1 MGKSGDVMFIGEY
14 NHNLDEKNRLMIP
27 SKFREQLT
35 STFILTRGL
44 DGCLVIYSIDSWNN
58 ITSKLNTL
66 PFTKKDARNFLRF
79 IASNAIDL
87 QFDKQGRIVIPNNLK
102 MHAGLSK
109 ECVVIGTLDKIEI
122 WSKENWDKFNLENKD
137 KFELIAENLFNGES
151 GEYDAL

>member
-1 MGKSGDVMFIGEY
+1 MFIGEY

-35 STFILTRGL
+35 NTFILTRGL
-44 DGCLVIYSIDSWNN
+44 DGCLVIYSIESWNN

-102 MHAGLSK
+102 IHAGLSK

>member
-1 MGKSGDVMFIGEY
+1 MFIGEY

>member
-1 MGKSGDVMFIGEY
+1 
-14 NHNLDEKNRLMIP
+14 MIP

-35 STFILTRGL
+35 NTFILTRGL
-44 DGCLVIYSIDSWNN
+44 DGCLVIYSIESWNN

-102 MHAGLSK
+102 IHAGLSK

-122 WSKENWDKFNLENKD
+122 WSKENWDNFNQENKD

>member
-1 MGKSGDVMFIGEY
+1 MFIGEY

-35 STFILTRGL
+35 NTFILTRGL
-44 DGCLVIYSIDSWNN
+44 DGCLVIYSIESWNN

-102 MHAGLSK
+102 IHAGLSK

-122 WSKENWDKFNLENKD
+122 WSKENWDNFNQENKD

>member
-1 MGKSGDVMFIGEY
+1 MFIGEY

-102 MHAGLSK
+102 IHAGLSK

-122 WSKENWDKFNLENKD
+122 WSKENWNKFNLENKD

>member
-1 MGKSGDVMFIGEY
+1 MFIGEY

-27 SKFREQLT
+27 SKFREQLDY
-35 STFILTRGL
+35 SFILTRGL
-44 DGCLVIYSIDSWNN
+44 DGCLVIYSIESWNN
-58 ITSKLNTL
+58 VTSQLNTL

-102 MHAGLSK
+102 THAGLSK
-109 ECVVIGTLDKIEI
+109 ECVIIGTLDKIEI
-122 WSKENWDKFNLENKD
+122 WSKENWDNFNQENKD

>member
-1 MGKSGDVMFIGEY
+1 MFIGEY

-27 SKFREQLT
+27 SKFREQLDC
-35 STFILTRGL
+35 SFILTRGL
-44 DGCLVIYSIDSWNN
+44 DGCLIIYSIDKWNN

-79 IASNAIDL
+79 IASNAVDL
-87 QFDKQGRIVIPNNLK
+87 QFDRQGRIIIPNNLK
-102 MHAGLSK
+102 IHAGLSK
-109 ECVVIGTLDKIEI
+109 ECVIIGTIDKIEI
-122 WSKENWDKFNLENKD
+122 WSKESWDSFNLENKD

>member
-1 MGKSGDVMFIGEY
+1 MFIGEY
-14 NHNLDEKNRLMIP
+14 NHNLDEKNRIMIP

-35 STFILTRGL
+35 DTFILTRGL

-102 MHAGLSK
+102 MHASLSK

>member
-1 MGKSGDVMFIGEY
+1 MFIGEY

-27 SKFREQLT
+27 SKFRDQLT
-35 STFILTRGL
+35 NTFILTRGL

>member
-1 MGKSGDVMFIGEY
+1 MFIGEY

-35 STFILTRGL
+35 NTFIITRGL
-44 DGCLVIYSIDSWNN
+44 DGCLVIYSIESWND
-58 ITSKLNTL
+58 ITAKLNTL

-102 MHAGLSK
+102 MHAEIIK
-109 ECVVIGTLDKIEI
+109 ECVIIGTLDKIEI
-122 WSKENWDKFNLENKD
+122 WSKGNWDKFNLENKD
-137 KFELIAENLFNGES
+137 KFELIAENLFDGES

>member
-1 MGKSGDVMFIGEY
+1 MFIGEY

-35 STFILTRGL
+35 DTFILTRGL
-44 DGCLVIYSIDSWNN
+44 DGCLVIYSFESWTK

-66 PFTKKDARNFLRF
+66 PFTKKDTRNFLRF
-79 IASNAIDL
+79 IASNAVDL

-102 MHAGLSK
+102 VHAKLVK
-109 ECVVIGTLDKIEI
+109 ECVIIGTLDKIEI
-122 WSKENWDKFNLENKD
+122 WSKEDWDNFNDENKD
-137 KFELIAENLFNGES
+137 KFESIAENLFNGES

>member
-1 MGKSGDVMFIGEY
+1 MFIGEY
-14 NHNLDEKNRLMIP
+14 NHNLDDKNRLMIP

-35 STFILTRGL
+35 NTFILTRGL
-44 DGCLVIYSIDSWNN
+44 DGCLVIYSIESWNN
-58 ITSKLNTL
+58 VTSQLNTL

-102 MHAGLSK
+102 TYASLVK
-109 ECVVIGTLDKIEI
+109 ECVIIGTLDKIEI
-122 WSKENWDKFNLENKD
+122 WSKVNWDKFNLENKD